1 MGAGGANPDVAV
13 RGGRWAVVLAGCI
26 GSAAGLAALP
36 FYALSSFM
44 APLEAAFGWSREQ
57 IGLASTC
64 LTIGIFL
71 LVPCVGWA
79 CDRFGVRRIV
89 LPSIVL
95 LAATIAGLSM
105 IGPHVG
111 SLYAGYAVMALVG
124 AGTTPVSYS
133 AVVARWFS
141 RQRGLALGI
150 TLAGTGITA
159 FLVPRILTAIIVE
172 HGWRAGWLALSAL
185 ALVALPFAFAFL
197 RDTPA
202 TARER
207 SEARGEQAGLTL
219 REALR
224 SYRFWIIAAAFFG
237 VSLGISGLIINMIA
251 MLQDAG
257 LTALRAA
264 HIASLIGIGVIAARL
279 TIGYAMDRLFAPA
292 VGACVLLL
300 TAAGCW
306 LLATAGPGVA
316 AGAALLIGFAMG
328 AEVDL
333 IAYLISRYFGLKH
346 FGAINGCG
354 YAAYN
359 MGAAVSPFLIGR
371 LFSITGSY
379 TLALEITSGLCA
391 MAAGSLLTLGRY
403 PKR

>member
-1 MGAGGANPDVAV
+1 
-13 RGGRWAVVLAGCI
+13 
-26 GSAAGLAALP
+26 
-36 FYALSSFM
+36 
-44 APLEAAFGWSREQ
+44 
-57 IGLASTC
+57 
-64 LTIGIFL
+64 
-71 LVPCVGWA
+71 
-79 CDRFGVRRIV
+79 
-89 LPSIVL
+89 
-95 LAATIAGLSM
+95 
-105 IGPHVG
+105 
-111 SLYAGYAVMALVG
+111 
-124 AGTTPVSYS
+124 
-133 AVVARWFS
+133 
-141 RQRGLALGI
+141 
-150 TLAGTGITA
+150 
-159 FLVPRILTAIIVE
+159 
-172 HGWRAGWLALSAL
+172 
-185 ALVALPFAFAFL
+185 
-197 RDTPA
+197 
-202 TARER
+202 
-207 SEARGEQAGLTL
+207 
-219 REALR
+219 
-224 SYRFWIIAAAFFG
+224 
-237 VSLGISGLIINMIA
+237 MIA